1 MMTSSPLKQTATIRP
16 LTSLDGAAFQAL
28 RLEAVSQFP
37 GSFLSTASAEENRP
51 LLSFQYELKT
61 ASIPPVFGYYGI
73 FQNHQLVGYM
83 QLGCSL
89 LPKQLHI
96 AFIYNLYVSRSH
108 QKQGLAKQLV
118 QHCIDLL
125 KEKTQIERLFV
136 TCNASNSFGSA
147 FYSAFGFSV
156 WGKRPKS
163 VLWQGNYDDE
173 IEWVLELR

>member
-1 MMTSSPLKQTATIRP
+1 MTSLQPEPAITIRP
-16 LTSLDGAAFQAL
+16 LTSSDGAAFQTL
-28 RLEAVSQFP
+28 RLEAVSEFP
-37 GSFLSTASAEENRP
+37 GSFLSTSIVESNRP

-61 ASIPPVFGYYGI
+61 AFIAPIFGYYGI
-73 FQNHQLVGYM
+73 FQNQQLLGYM

-108 QKQGLAKQLV
+108 HKQGLAKQLV
-118 QHCIDLL
+118 QHCISLL

-136 TCNASNSFGSA
+136 TCNASNALGVA
-147 FYSAFGFSV
+147 FYSALGFSI

-163 VLWQGNYDDE
+163 VLWHGNYDDE